1 MAEKRKFDIAFVGL
15 KQGVHKFT
23 YELDKKFF
31 VEKGS
36 EDFSELISTV
46 QLSLEKDTGF
56 MRLKFEVGGKAEV
69 TCDRCGNP
77 LKLDL
82 WDEFNIIVKL
92 VENPEEMNLTEEDP
106 DIFYISRTES
116 YLHVSDLLYEF
127 VLLSLPMQ
135 KMCSVEEMGG
145 PQCNTEVLNKLKEM
159 QQKEIEHNANALWKG
174 LEKFKGN

>member
-36 EDFSELISTV
+36 EDFSDLISTV
-46 QLSLEKDTGF
+46 QLFLEKETGF
-56 MRLKFEVGGKAEV
+56 MRLKFEVDGKAEV
-69 TCDRCGNP
+69 NCDRCGNP

-82 WDEFNIIVKL
+82 WDEFSIIVKL
-92 VENPEEMNLTEEDP
+92 VDEPEEMNLTEEDP
-106 DIFYISRTES
+106 DVFYISRTES
-116 YLHVSDLLYEF
+116 HLHVSDWLYEF

-135 KMCSVEEMGG
+135 KMCSEEQMGG
-145 PQCNTEVLNKLKEM
+145 PQCNQEVLQKLKEM
-159 QQKEIEHNANALWKG
+159 ETKVVEHNANSLWKG
-174 LEKFKGN
+174 LDKFKEN